1 MLDFVG
7 APEDYVH
14 QRKQFGAWFMDP
26 ASKEDKIWVMEN
38 FFKTKKF
45 AEYNSVSDLLGTKIK
60 NYILIASYYIWFPKN
75 VFNLWIANRQARTI
89 KLKDAWGGTGHV
101 VYNNSLYYNK

>member
-1 MLDFVG
+1 
-7 APEDYVH
+7 
-14 QRKQFGAWFMDP
+14 MDP

-60 NYILIASYYIWFPKN
+60 NYILMTLLILKLLVPEN

>member
-1 MLDFVG
+1 
-7 APEDYVH
+7 
-14 QRKQFGAWFMDP
+14 MDP

-45 AEYNSVSDLLGTKIK
+45 AEYNSVSDLLGMKIK
-60 NYILIASYYIWFPKN
+60 NYLLNDSFLILKLLVPEN

>member
-1 MLDFVG
+1 MTLLILKLLV
-7 APEDYVH
+7 PE
-14 QRKQFGAWFMDP
+14 
-26 ASKEDKIWVMEN
+26 
-38 FFKTKKF
+38 
-45 AEYNSVSDLLGTKIK
+45 
-60 NYILIASYYIWFPKN
+60 N